1 MRKRLLSILLL
12 CCMVLTLLPTAALA
26 AGDVA
31 IDETNFPDEKFR
43 EYVKTEFDEDN
54 NNSLSADEIAK
65 AKDIHLAGRG
75 ISSLAGVEHFT
86 NLEELD
92 VQHNEELT
100 TLNLSKNTELKTLK
114 CSNTKLTSLDTSH
127 NKKLVYLQCD
137 YIPTLTTLN
146 VSENKD
152 LKTLHCKHN
161 ALTALDLTN
170 NSALEKL
177 ECGDNELTTLDLS
190 KNTELKYFGCFNS
203 KLSSLDLT
211 NNTNLEELY
220 FCGNNVSNIDVSENT
235 KLKFL
240 HLFSNQLIT
249 LDTSKNSNLQR
260 LWVYT
265 NPLTSMYLGDDS
277 GSTMEVKFDN
287 LPYPITVSTA
297 TKTFDLFQLTG
308 FKVDKASD
316 WTNGRVDGNILTVA
330 ENASTVTY
338 IYDCGERQATY
349 GNPETTGK
357 LMMTCT
363 LQINWEDAPDAL
375 TGTVNINGAPKF
387 DETLTANVTD
397 TNNTGTLTY
406 QWYRAGKTDPI
417 GTGETYTLVQEDI
430 GKEITCRVSSSTE
443 TGTIQAT
450 VGPVQKADGPAA
462 PVLELDFRSINIIK
476 VKPLG
481 NAYEYRIDNG
491 EWQDLHYFENLQP
504 GREYTITAR
513 AKETATHK
521 PGAVSEPLTV
531 ATLFDMIPDD
541 LKAKL
546 TAVVSAYKAEYDGNE
561 HEAVIVDTTKLPTGW
576 TIAGHT
582 AGTGDD
588 FVSQIPKIRNVS
600 GSNLTVKTKFTHPD
614 YGQSLI
620 VYSYPEVTPK
630 PLTAGMI
637 ADIPPQL
644 YTGKSIHP
652 TPEIKHGDMVLM
664 EGTDFTY
671 SYETNTSPEQGGKV
685 TINGKGNYKDTAFKT
700 FTIVNEITEITEDDL
715 KDLKI
720 PTLVTVKCTTTN
732 SSKEYGRIPGGFDL
746 SKKPYM
752 ENGVWKA
759 IVQLNLPA
767 YKAKYDADTKKTH
780 EIADLGGNLVT
791 TFTLKYVNDKWE
803 LDGTFPNV
811 IILVKCD
818 GQHPQTPPYPTEEN
832 VSGLGDQIV
841 AVLCNNVPTGQQSGK
856 YYGLIG
862 GGFTST
868 APTLN
873 ADKVY
878 ESTITLIPS
887 VYCNQFSGDT
897 GIMHKVLSAQTTD
910 GLKFVVKYDS
920 STKMWKPAE
929 EVKQMAIWVTCDK
942 HETPTPEMPM
952 YPMADNISGLGDQI
966 VAVLCN
972 NVPTGQQ
979 SGKYYGLIGGGFTST
994 APTLNADKVYEST
1007 ITLIPSVYCN
1017 QFSGDTGI
1025 MHKVLSA
1032 QTTDGLKFVVKY
1044 DSSTKMWK
1052 PAEEVKQMAIWVT
1065 CDKHETPTPEMPM
1078 YPMAD
1083 NISGLGDQIVA
1094 VLCNNVPTG
1103 QQSGKYYGL
1112 IGGGFTSTAPTLNAD
1127 KVYESTITL
1136 IPSVYCNQFSG
1147 DTGIMH
1153 KVLSAQTTDGLKFV
1167 VKYDSSTKMWKPA
1180 EEVKQMAIWVTCD
1193 KHETDT
1199 PVPTEF
1205 TITFNGN
1212 GGTPSVGSMRTTNQ
1226 KLTSLPTATRSGR
1239 YSFDGWYTAASGG
1252 TKITTATVFYEN
1264 TAVYAH
1270 WTYIG
1275 GGGSSGGGGGYT
1287 YHTIRAIFGLNGSIS
1302 PSGWTSVRHGWD
1314 QTFTITPDKGYAVA
1328 KVLVDGKSVGSVKS
1342 YTFKNVTKDHTIEVV
1357 FMKANGN
1364 PQTGVFVDVAEGSY
1378 YEEAV
1383 DWAVKNGI
1391 TTGTGNNYFTP
1402 DGICTRAQAVTFLW
1416 RVAGS
1421 PTPKTEA
1428 MPFEDVLDGSYY
1440 YEAVLWA
1447 VENGITVGTSATTFS
1462 PELTCSRAHIVT
1474 FLWRAANSPSVK
1486 TDNPFTDVAA
1496 DAYYID
1502 AVLWAVKHKITVGT
1516 TLSTFSPDEGCT
1528 RAQIV
1533 TFLYRAHSK

>member
-12 CCMVLTLLPTAALA
+12 CCMVLTLLPTTALA
-26 AGDVA
+26 EEAAPAFDLATDLADIKIPNDLVTCVCTKANETKQYGQLTNGFSATKVAKEGNVWTVLISVKPDVYMAQFNKDTGSTHSPDGDHSN
-31 IDETNFPDEKFR
+31 D
-43 EYVKTEFDEDN
+43 
-54 NNSLSADEIAK
+54 
-65 AKDIHLAGRG
+65 
-75 ISSLAGVEHFT
+75 FT
-86 NLEELD
+86 TPI
-92 VQHNEELT
+92 QF
-100 TLNLSKNTELKTLK
+100 KLK
-114 CSNTKLTSLDTSH
+114 
-127 NKKLVYLQCD
+127 YE
-137 YIPTLTTLN
+137 
-146 VSENKD
+146 ENKWV
-152 LKTLHCKHN
+152 LEGEMPQNKTLHFTCSGGHVYQGDIPVIS
-161 ALTALDLTN
+161 LRTRTATEILVTE
-170 NSALEKL
+170 NSA
-177 ECGDNELTTLDLS
+177 
-190 KNTELKYFGCFNS
+190 
-203 KLSSLDLT
+203 
-211 NNTNLEELY
+211 
-220 FCGNNVSNIDVSENT
+220 
-235 KLKFL
+235 
-240 HLFSNQLIT
+240 
-249 LDTSKNSNLQR
+249 
-260 LWVYT
+260 
-265 NPLTSMYLGDDS
+265 
-277 GSTMEVKFDN
+277 
-287 LPYPITVSTA
+287 
-297 TKTFDLFQLTG
+297 
-308 FKVDKASD
+308 
-316 WTNGRVDGNILTVA
+316 
-330 ENASTVTY
+330 
-338 IYDCGERQATY
+338 
-349 GNPETTGK
+349 
-357 LMMTCT
+357 
-363 LQINWEDAPDAL
+363 WE
-375 TGTVNINGAPKF
+375 
-387 DETLTANVTD
+387 
-397 TNNTGTLTY
+397 Y
-406 QWYRAGKTDPI
+406 
-417 GTGETYTLVQEDI
+417 
-430 GKEITCRVSSSTE
+430 S
-443 TGTIQAT
+443 
-450 VGPVQKADGPAA
+450 
-462 PVLELDFRSINIIK
+462 
-476 VKPLG
+476 
-481 NAYEYRIDNG
+481 IDNG
-491 EWQDLHYFENLQP
+491 ATWQRSCLFKDLIP
-504 GREYTITAR
+504 GTEYTIIAR
-513 AKETATHK
+513 VRETATHK
-521 PGAVSEPLTV
+521 PSANSAPLNVTTMHIEISDELKKQLRAVASGYEG
-531 ATLFDMIPDD
+531 
-541 LKAKL
+541 
-546 TAVVSAYKAEYDGNE
+546 EYDGME
-561 HEAVIVDTTKLPTGW
+561 HGAVIVDDTKLPPGW
-576 TIAGHT
+576 TIAGYT
-582 AGTGDD
+582 TDEGSSFGN
-588 FVSQIPKIRNVS
+588 SIPKIKDAGTLRV
-600 GSNLTVKTKFTHPD
+600 GVKFVHPD
-614 YGQSLI
+614 YFMNI
-620 VYSYPEVTPK
+620 TSYYTAEVTPK
-630 PLTAGMI
+630 PLTNDMI
-637 ADIPPQL
+637 ANIPNQL
-644 YTGKSIHP
+644 YTGQPIHP
-652 TPEIKHGDMVLM
+652 KPEIKHGDMVLV

-671 SYETNTSPEQGGKV
+671 SYDTNTSTEQGGKV
-685 TINGKGNYKDTAFKT
+685 TITGKGNYKGMASKSFN
-700 FTIVNEITEITEDDL
+700 IVNEITEITEDDL
-715 KDLKI
+715 KDLEI

-780 EIADLGGNLVT
+780 EIADFGGNLVT

-887 VYCNQFSGDT
+887 VYCNQFS
-897 GIMHKVLSAQTTD
+897 V
-910 GLKFVVKYDS
+910 
-920 STKMWKPAE
+920 
-929 EVKQMAIWVTCDK
+929 
-942 HETPTPEMPM
+942 
-952 YPMADNISGLGDQI
+952 
-966 VAVLCN
+966 
-972 NVPTGQQ
+972 
-979 SGKYYGLIGGGFTST
+979 
-994 APTLNADKVYEST
+994 
-1007 ITLIPSVYCN
+1007 
-1017 QFSGDTGI
+1017 
-1025 MHKVLSA
+1025 
-1032 QTTDGLKFVVKY
+1032 
-1044 DSSTKMWK
+1044 
-1052 PAEEVKQMAIWVT
+1052 
-1065 CDKHETPTPEMPM
+1065 
-1078 YPMAD
+1078 
-1083 NISGLGDQIVA
+1083 
-1094 VLCNNVPTG
+1094 
-1103 QQSGKYYGL
+1103 
-1112 IGGGFTSTAPTLNAD
+1112 
-1127 KVYESTITL
+1127 
-1136 IPSVYCNQFSG
+1136 

-1205 TITFNGN
+1205 TITFKGN
-1212 GGTPSVGSMRTTNQ
+1212 GGTPSVTSMTTIDQ
-1226 KLTSLPTATRSGR
+1226 KLPELPTATHSGR
-1239 YSFDGWYTAASGG
+1239 YSFDGWYSAASGG

-1264 TAVYAH
+1264 TTVYAH

-1287 YHTIRAIFGLNGSIS
+1287 YHTIRAISGLNGSIS

-1428 MPFEDVLDGSYY
+1428 MPFEDVLNGSYY

-1474 FLWRAANSPSVK
+1474 FLWRAANSPSAK
-1486 TDNPFTDVAA
+1486 TANPFTDVAA

-1502 AVLWAVKHKITVGT
+1502 AVLWAVKHKITAGT

>member
-12 CCMVLTLLPTAALA
+12 CCMVLTLLPTTALA
-26 AGDVA
+26 EEAAPAFDLATDLADITIPNNLVTCVCTKANETKQYGQLTNGFSATKVAKEGNVWTVLISVKPDVYMAQFNKDTGSTHSPDGDHSNDFTTPIQFKLKYEENKWVLEGEMPQNKTLHFTCSGGHVYQGDIPVIKVVTRTSMDIKVTENNA
-31 IDETNFPDEKFR
+31 WEYSIDNGATWQG
-43 EYVKTEFDEDN
+43 
-54 NNSLSADEIAK
+54 SC
-65 AKDIHLAGRG
+65 
-75 ISSLAGVEHFT
+75 HFT
-86 NLEELD
+86 NL
-92 VQHNEELT
+92 
-100 TLNLSKNTELKTLK
+100 
-114 CSNTKLTSLDTSH
+114 
-127 NKKLVYLQCD
+127 
-137 YIPTLTTLN
+137 
-146 VSENKD
+146 
-152 LKTLHCKHN
+152 
-161 ALTALDLTN
+161 
-170 NSALEKL
+170 
-177 ECGDNELTTLDLS
+177 
-190 KNTELKYFGCFNS
+190 
-203 KLSSLDLT
+203 
-211 NNTNLEELY
+211 
-220 FCGNNVSNIDVSENT
+220 
-235 KLKFL
+235 
-240 HLFSNQLIT
+240 
-249 LDTSKNSNLQR
+249 
-260 LWVYT
+260 
-265 NPLTSMYLGDDS
+265 
-277 GSTMEVKFDN
+277 
-287 LPYPITVSTA
+287 
-297 TKTFDLFQLTG
+297 
-308 FKVDKASD
+308 
-316 WTNGRVDGNILTVA
+316 
-330 ENASTVTY
+330 
-338 IYDCGERQATY
+338 
-349 GNPETTGK
+349 
-357 LMMTCT
+357 
-363 LQINWEDAPDAL
+363 
-375 TGTVNINGAPKF
+375 
-387 DETLTANVTD
+387 
-397 TNNTGTLTY
+397 
-406 QWYRAGKTDPI
+406 
-417 GTGETYTLVQEDI
+417 
-430 GKEITCRVSSSTE
+430 
-443 TGTIQAT
+443 
-450 VGPVQKADGPAA
+450 
-462 PVLELDFRSINIIK
+462 
-476 VKPLG
+476 
-481 NAYEYRIDNG
+481 
-491 EWQDLHYFENLQP
+491 QP
-504 GREYTITAR
+504 GTEYTIIAR
-513 AKETATHK
+513 VRETATHK
-521 PGAVSEPLTV
+521 PSANSAPLTV
-531 ATLFDMIPDD
+531 TTMHLAISDE
-541 LKAKL
+541 LKDKL
-546 TAVVSAYKAEYDGNE
+546 RAVASAYEGEYNGKE
-561 HEAVIVDTTKLPTGW
+561 HEAVIVDDTEMPKGW
-576 TIAGHT
+576 RIAGYT
-582 AGTGDD
+582 TDEGNSFSNNIPEIKDAGTLRVGVK
-588 FVSQIPKIRNVS
+588 FV
-600 GSNLTVKTKFTHPD
+600 HPD
-614 YGQSLI
+614 YLMNI
-620 VYSYPEVTPK
+620 THYYTAEITPK
-630 PLTAGMI
+630 PVTAGMI
-637 ADIPPQL
+637 ADIPSQH
-644 YTGKSIHP
+644 YTGHPIYP
-652 TPEIKHGDMVLM
+652 TPVIKDGNTPLVKDK
-664 EGTDFTY
+664 DFTY
-671 SYETNTSPEQGGKV
+671 SYDTNTSPEQGGKV
-685 TINGKGNYKDTAFKT
+685 TINGKGNYKGMASKSFN
-700 FTIVNEITEITEDDL
+700 IVNEITEITEDDL
-715 KDLKI
+715 KDLEI

-868 APTLN
+868 T
-873 ADKVY
+873 
-878 ESTITLIPS
+878 
-887 VYCNQFSGDT
+887 
-897 GIMHKVLSAQTTD
+897 
-910 GLKFVVKYDS
+910 
-920 STKMWKPAE
+920 
-929 EVKQMAIWVTCDK
+929 
-942 HETPTPEMPM
+942 
-952 YPMADNISGLGDQI
+952 
-966 VAVLCN
+966 
-972 NVPTGQQ
+972 
-979 SGKYYGLIGGGFTST
+979 
-994 APTLNADKVYEST
+994 
-1007 ITLIPSVYCN
+1007 
-1017 QFSGDTGI
+1017 
-1025 MHKVLSA
+1025 
-1032 QTTDGLKFVVKY
+1032 
-1044 DSSTKMWK
+1044 
-1052 PAEEVKQMAIWVT
+1052 
-1065 CDKHETPTPEMPM
+1065 
-1078 YPMAD
+1078 
-1083 NISGLGDQIVA
+1083 
-1094 VLCNNVPTG
+1094 
-1103 QQSGKYYGL
+1103 
-1112 IGGGFTSTAPTLNAD
+1112 PTLNAD

-1212 GGTPSVGSMRTTNQ
+1212 DGTPSVGSMRTTNQ

-1264 TAVYAH
+1264 TTVYAH

-1287 YHTIRAIFGLNGSIS
+1287 YHTIRAISGLNGSIS

-1364 PQTGVFVDVAEGSY
+1364 PQTGVFVDVPEGSY

-1383 DWAVKNGI
+1383 DWAVEKGI

-1428 MPFEDVLDGSYY
+1428 MVFEDVLDGSYY

-1486 TDNPFTDVAA
+1486 TANPFTDVAA

>member
-12 CCMVLTLLPTAALA
+12 CCMVLTLLPTTALA
-26 AGDVA
+26 EEAAPAFDLATDLADITIPNDLVTCVCTKANETKQYGQLTNGFSATKVAKEGNVWTVLISVKPDVYMAQFNKDTGSTHSPDGDHSNDFTTPIQFKLKYEENKWVLEGEMSQNKTLHFTCSGGHVYQGDIPVIKVVTRTSTDIKVTENNA
-31 IDETNFPDEKFR
+31 WEYSIDNGATWQG
-43 EYVKTEFDEDN
+43 
-54 NNSLSADEIAK
+54 SC
-65 AKDIHLAGRG
+65 
-75 ISSLAGVEHFT
+75 HFT
-86 NLEELD
+86 NL
-92 VQHNEELT
+92 
-100 TLNLSKNTELKTLK
+100 
-114 CSNTKLTSLDTSH
+114 
-127 NKKLVYLQCD
+127 
-137 YIPTLTTLN
+137 
-146 VSENKD
+146 
-152 LKTLHCKHN
+152 
-161 ALTALDLTN
+161 
-170 NSALEKL
+170 
-177 ECGDNELTTLDLS
+177 
-190 KNTELKYFGCFNS
+190 
-203 KLSSLDLT
+203 
-211 NNTNLEELY
+211 
-220 FCGNNVSNIDVSENT
+220 
-235 KLKFL
+235 
-240 HLFSNQLIT
+240 
-249 LDTSKNSNLQR
+249 
-260 LWVYT
+260 
-265 NPLTSMYLGDDS
+265 
-277 GSTMEVKFDN
+277 
-287 LPYPITVSTA
+287 
-297 TKTFDLFQLTG
+297 
-308 FKVDKASD
+308 
-316 WTNGRVDGNILTVA
+316 
-330 ENASTVTY
+330 
-338 IYDCGERQATY
+338 
-349 GNPETTGK
+349 
-357 LMMTCT
+357 
-363 LQINWEDAPDAL
+363 
-375 TGTVNINGAPKF
+375 
-387 DETLTANVTD
+387 
-397 TNNTGTLTY
+397 
-406 QWYRAGKTDPI
+406 
-417 GTGETYTLVQEDI
+417 
-430 GKEITCRVSSSTE
+430 
-443 TGTIQAT
+443 
-450 VGPVQKADGPAA
+450 
-462 PVLELDFRSINIIK
+462 
-476 VKPLG
+476 
-481 NAYEYRIDNG
+481 
-491 EWQDLHYFENLQP
+491 QP
-504 GREYTITAR
+504 GTEYTIIAR
-513 AKETATHK
+513 VRETATHK
-521 PGAVSEPLTV
+521 PSGNSAPLNVTTMHLAISNELRDKLRAV
-531 ATLFDMIPDD
+531 A
-541 LKAKL
+541 
-546 TAVVSAYKAEYDGNE
+546 SAYKGEYNGKE
-561 HEAVIVDTTKLPTGW
+561 HEAVIVDDNKMPEDW
-576 TIAGHT
+576 SIAGYT
-582 AGTGDD
+582 TDGGN
-588 FVSQIPKIRNVS
+588 SYGNSIPKIKDAGTLRV
-600 GSNLTVKTKFTHPD
+600 GVKFIHPD
-614 YGQSLI
+614 YIQNI
-620 VYSYPEVTPK
+620 THYYTAEVTRK
-630 PLTAGMI
+630 PLAAGMI

-644 YTGKSIHP
+644 YTGQPIHP
-652 TPEIKHGDMVLM
+652 APEIKDGDMVLVK
-664 EGTDFTY
+664 GRDFTY
-671 SYETNTSPEQGGKV
+671 SYGTNTSPGQGGKV
-685 TINGKGNYKDTAFKT
+685 TITGKGNYKGMASKSFN
-700 FTIVNEITEITEDDL
+700 IVNEITEITEDDL
-715 KDLKI
+715 KDLEI

-1065 CDKHETPTPEMPM
+1065 CDKHET
-1078 YPMAD
+1078 
-1083 NISGLGDQIVA
+1083 
-1094 VLCNNVPTG
+1094 
-1103 QQSGKYYGL
+1103 
-1112 IGGGFTSTAPTLNAD
+1112 
-1127 KVYESTITL
+1127 
-1136 IPSVYCNQFSG
+1136 
-1147 DTGIMH
+1147 
-1153 KVLSAQTTDGLKFV
+1153 
-1167 VKYDSSTKMWKPA
+1167 
-1180 EEVKQMAIWVTCD
+1180 
-1193 KHETDT
+1193 DT

-1205 TITFNGN
+1205 PITFNGN

-1264 TAVYAH
+1264 TTVYAH

-1287 YHTIRAIFGLNGSIS
+1287 YHTIRAISGLNGSIS

-1428 MPFEDVLDGSYY
+1428 MPFEDVLNGSYY

-1474 FLWRAANSPSVK
+1474 FLWRAANSPSAK
-1486 TDNPFTDVAA
+1486 TANPFTDVAA

>member
-12 CCMVLTLLPTAALA
+12 CCMVLTLLPTTALA
-26 AGDVA
+26 EEAAPAFDLATDLADITIPNNLVTCVCTKANETKQYGQLTNGFSATKVAKEGNVWTVLISVKPDVYMAQFNKDTGSTHSPDGDHSNDFTTPIQFKLKYEENKWVLEGEMPQNKTLHFTCSGGHVYQGDIPVIKVVTRTSTDIKVTENNA
-31 IDETNFPDEKFR
+31 WEYSIDNGATWQG
-43 EYVKTEFDEDN
+43 
-54 NNSLSADEIAK
+54 SC
-65 AKDIHLAGRG
+65 
-75 ISSLAGVEHFT
+75 HFT
-86 NLEELD
+86 NL
-92 VQHNEELT
+92 
-100 TLNLSKNTELKTLK
+100 
-114 CSNTKLTSLDTSH
+114 
-127 NKKLVYLQCD
+127 
-137 YIPTLTTLN
+137 
-146 VSENKD
+146 
-152 LKTLHCKHN
+152 
-161 ALTALDLTN
+161 
-170 NSALEKL
+170 
-177 ECGDNELTTLDLS
+177 
-190 KNTELKYFGCFNS
+190 
-203 KLSSLDLT
+203 
-211 NNTNLEELY
+211 
-220 FCGNNVSNIDVSENT
+220 
-235 KLKFL
+235 
-240 HLFSNQLIT
+240 
-249 LDTSKNSNLQR
+249 
-260 LWVYT
+260 
-265 NPLTSMYLGDDS
+265 
-277 GSTMEVKFDN
+277 
-287 LPYPITVSTA
+287 
-297 TKTFDLFQLTG
+297 
-308 FKVDKASD
+308 
-316 WTNGRVDGNILTVA
+316 
-330 ENASTVTY
+330 
-338 IYDCGERQATY
+338 
-349 GNPETTGK
+349 
-357 LMMTCT
+357 
-363 LQINWEDAPDAL
+363 
-375 TGTVNINGAPKF
+375 
-387 DETLTANVTD
+387 
-397 TNNTGTLTY
+397 
-406 QWYRAGKTDPI
+406 
-417 GTGETYTLVQEDI
+417 
-430 GKEITCRVSSSTE
+430 
-443 TGTIQAT
+443 
-450 VGPVQKADGPAA
+450 
-462 PVLELDFRSINIIK
+462 
-476 VKPLG
+476 
-481 NAYEYRIDNG
+481 
-491 EWQDLHYFENLQP
+491 QP
-504 GREYTITAR
+504 GTEYTIIAR
-513 AKETATHK
+513 VRETATHK
-521 PGAVSEPLTV
+521 PSANSAPLTV
-531 ATLFDMIPDD
+531 TTMHLAISDE
-541 LKAKL
+541 LKDKL
-546 TAVVSAYKAEYDGNE
+546 RAVASAYEGEYNGKE
-561 HEAVIVDTTKLPTGW
+561 HEAVIVDDTEMPKGW
-576 TIAGHT
+576 RIAGYT
-582 AGTGDD
+582 TDEGNSFSNNIPEIKDAGTLRVGVK
-588 FVSQIPKIRNVS
+588 FV
-600 GSNLTVKTKFTHPD
+600 HPD
-614 YGQSLI
+614 YLMNI
-620 VYSYPEVTPK
+620 THYYTAEITPK
-630 PLTAGMI
+630 PVTAGMI
-637 ADIPPQL
+637 ADIPSQH
-644 YTGKSIHP
+644 YTGHPIYP
-652 TPEIKHGDMVLM
+652 TPVIKDGNTPLVKDK
-664 EGTDFTY
+664 DFTY
-671 SYETNTSPEQGGKV
+671 SYDTNTSPEQGGKV
-685 TINGKGNYKDTAFKT
+685 TINGKGNYKGMASKSFN
-700 FTIVNEITEITEDDL
+700 IVNEITEITEDDL
-715 KDLKI
+715 KDLEI

-942 HETPTPEMPM
+942 HET
-952 YPMADNISGLGDQI
+952 
-966 VAVLCN
+966 
-972 NVPTGQQ
+972 
-979 SGKYYGLIGGGFTST
+979 
-994 APTLNADKVYEST
+994 
-1007 ITLIPSVYCN
+1007 
-1017 QFSGDTGI
+1017 
-1025 MHKVLSA
+1025 
-1032 QTTDGLKFVVKY
+1032 
-1044 DSSTKMWK
+1044 
-1052 PAEEVKQMAIWVT
+1052 
-1065 CDKHETPTPEMPM
+1065 
-1078 YPMAD
+1078 
-1083 NISGLGDQIVA
+1083 
-1094 VLCNNVPTG
+1094 
-1103 QQSGKYYGL
+1103 
-1112 IGGGFTSTAPTLNAD
+1112 
-1127 KVYESTITL
+1127 
-1136 IPSVYCNQFSG
+1136 
-1147 DTGIMH
+1147 
-1153 KVLSAQTTDGLKFV
+1153 
-1167 VKYDSSTKMWKPA
+1167 
-1180 EEVKQMAIWVTCD
+1180 
-1193 KHETDT
+1193 DT

-1212 GGTPSVGSMRTTNQ
+1212 GGTPYVGSMRTTNQ

-1328 KVLVDGKSVGSVKS
+1328 KVLVDGKSVGAVKS

>member
-43 EYVKTEFDEDN
+43 EYVKTKFDKDN
-54 NNSLSADEIAK
+54 DDILSADEIAE
-65 AKDIHLAGRG
+65 AKEISVEGNPITSFKG
-75 ISSLAGVEHFT
+75 IEYFTALTSLE
-86 NLEELD
+86 
-92 VQHNEELT
+92 
-100 TLNLSKNTELKTLK
+100 
-114 CSNTKLTSLDTSH
+114 CSRTKLTSLDTSH
-127 NKKLVYLQCD
+127 NKKLGYLRCN
-137 YIPTLTTLN
+137 YIPDLTTLN
-146 VSENKD
+146 VSQNTE
-152 LKTLHCKHN
+152 LKVLYCNDN
-161 ALTALDLTN
+161 ALADLNLTN
-170 NSALEKL
+170 NSALETL

-211 NNTNLEELY
+211 NNTNLEELH
-220 FCGNNVSNIDVSENT
+220 FAGNNVSTLDVSKNT
-235 KLKFL
+235 NLKQL
-240 HLFSNQLIT
+240 RVFSNKLIS
-249 LDTSKNSNLQR
+249 LDTSKNNTLQV
-260 LWVYT
+260 LEVKD
-265 NPLTSMYLGDDS
+265 NPLTSMYLGDS
-277 GSTMEVKFDN
+277 GPAIPEVTFSN
-287 LPYPITVSTA
+287 RPYPIEVSTA
-297 TKTFDLFQLTG
+297 TKTFDLSQLPG
-308 FKVDKASD
+308 FVVSKASD
-316 WTNGRVDGNILTVA
+316 WTNGRVDDNILTVG
-330 ENASTVTY
+330 ENAATVTY
-338 IYDCGERQATY
+338 TYDCGERQATY
-349 GNPETTGK
+349 GTSAEARK
-357 LMMTCT
+357 LVMPCT
-363 LQINWEDAPDAL
+363 LKINWKNAPDAL

-417 GTGETYTLVQEDI
+417 GTGETYTPVLADI
-430 GKEITCRVSSSTE
+430 DKKITCRVSSSTE
-443 TGTIQAT
+443 TGTIETT
-450 VGPVQKADGPAA
+450 VGPVEKADGPAA
-462 PVLELDFRSINIIK
+462 PVISLRTRTDTRILVTENS
-476 VKPLG
+476 
-481 NAYEYRIDNG
+481 AWEYSIDNG
-491 EWQDLHYFENLQP
+491 ATWQRSCLFTDLQP
-504 GREYTITAR
+504 GTVYTIIAR
-513 AKETATHK
+513 VRETATHK
-521 PGAVSEPLTV
+521 PSANSAPLTV
-531 ATLFDMIPDD
+531 TTMHLAISDE
-541 LKAKL
+541 LKDKL
-546 TAVVSAYKAEYDGNE
+546 RAVASAYEGEYNGKE
-561 HEAVIVDTTKLPTGW
+561 HEAVIVDDTEMPKGWRIVGYTTDE
-576 TIAGHT
+576 
-582 AGTGDD
+582 GTSYGN
-588 FVSQIPKIRNVS
+588 SIPKIKDAGHLRV
-600 GSNLTVKTKFTHPD
+600 GVKFVHADYMMNITH
-614 YGQSLI
+614 Y
-620 VYSYPEVTPK
+620 YTAEVTPK
-630 PLTAGMI
+630 PLTADMI
-637 ADIPPQL
+637 ADIPNQL
-644 YTGKSIHP
+644 YTGRPIHP
-652 TPEIKHGDMVLM
+652 TPVIKDGNTDLVKDK
-664 EGTDFTY
+664 DFTY
-671 SYETNTSPEQGGKV
+671 SYDTNTSPELGGKV

-715 KDLKI
+715 KDLEI
-720 PTLVTVKCTTTN
+720 PTLVTVKCKTTGD
-732 SSKEYGRIPGGFDL
+732 SKAYGKIPGGFDL
-746 SKKPYM
+746 SNATPYM
-752 ENGVWKA
+752 ENGVLKA

-868 APTLN
+868 T
-873 ADKVY
+873 
-878 ESTITLIPS
+878 
-887 VYCNQFSGDT
+887 
-897 GIMHKVLSAQTTD
+897 
-910 GLKFVVKYDS
+910 
-920 STKMWKPAE
+920 
-929 EVKQMAIWVTCDK
+929 
-942 HETPTPEMPM
+942 
-952 YPMADNISGLGDQI
+952 
-966 VAVLCN
+966 
-972 NVPTGQQ
+972 
-979 SGKYYGLIGGGFTST
+979 
-994 APTLNADKVYEST
+994 
-1007 ITLIPSVYCN
+1007 
-1017 QFSGDTGI
+1017 
-1025 MHKVLSA
+1025 
-1032 QTTDGLKFVVKY
+1032 
-1044 DSSTKMWK
+1044 
-1052 PAEEVKQMAIWVT
+1052 
-1065 CDKHETPTPEMPM
+1065 
-1078 YPMAD
+1078 
-1083 NISGLGDQIVA
+1083 
-1094 VLCNNVPTG
+1094 
-1103 QQSGKYYGL
+1103 
-1112 IGGGFTSTAPTLNAD
+1112 PTLNAD

-1212 GGTPSVGSMRTTNQ
+1212 DGTPSVGSMRTTNQ

-1264 TAVYAH
+1264 TTVYAH

-1287 YHTIRAIFGLNGSIS
+1287 YHTIRAISGLNGSIS

-1364 PQTGVFVDVAEGSY
+1364 PQTGVFVDVPEGSY

-1474 FLWRAANSPSVK
+1474 FLWRAANSPSAK
-1486 TDNPFTDVAA
+1486 AANPFTDVAA

>member
-1 MRKRLLSILLL
+1 MGKRLLSILLL
-12 CCMVLTLLPTAALA
+12 CCMVLTLLPTAAFA
-26 AGDVA
+26 AGGVE

-43 EYVKTEFDEDN
+43 EYVKTKFDKDN
-54 NNSLSADEIAK
+54 DDILSADEIAK
-65 AKDIHLAGRG
+65 AKEISVEGNPITSFKG
-75 ISSLAGVEHFT
+75 IEYFTALTSLE
-86 NLEELD
+86 
-92 VQHNEELT
+92 
-100 TLNLSKNTELKTLK
+100 
-114 CSNTKLTSLDTSH
+114 CSRTKLTSLDTSH
-127 NKKLVYLQCD
+127 NKKLGYLRCN
-137 YIPTLTTLN
+137 YIPDLTTLN
-146 VSENKD
+146 VSQNTE
-152 LKTLHCKHN
+152 LKVLYCNDN
-161 ALTALDLTN
+161 ALADLNLTN
-170 NSALEKL
+170 NSALETL

-211 NNTNLEELY
+211 NNTNLEELH
-220 FCGNNVSNIDVSENT
+220 FAGNNVSTLDVSKNT
-235 KLKFL
+235 NLKKLRV
-240 HLFSNQLIT
+240 FSNKLIS
-249 LDTSKNSNLQR
+249 LDTSKNNTLQV
-260 LWVYT
+260 LEVQD
-265 NPLTSMYLGDDS
+265 NPLTSMYLGDS
-277 GSTMEVKFDN
+277 GSIMEVTFSN
-287 LPYPITVSTA
+287 RPYPIEVSTA
-297 TKTFDLFQLTG
+297 TKTFDLSQLPG
-308 FKVDKASD
+308 FVVSKASD
-316 WTNGRVDGNILTVA
+316 WTNGRVDDNILTVG
-330 ENASTVTY
+330 ENAATVTY
-338 IYDCGERQATY
+338 TYDCGERQATY
-349 GNPETTGK
+349 GTSAEARK
-357 LMMTCT
+357 LVMPCT
-363 LQINWEDAPDAL
+363 LKINWKNAPDAL
-375 TGTVNINGAPKF
+375 TGTVKINDAPKF
-387 DETLTANVTD
+387 GETLTANVTD
-397 TNNTGTLTY
+397 SNNTGTLTY
-406 QWYRAGKTDPI
+406 QWYREGKTDPI
-417 GTGETYTLVQEDI
+417 GTGETYTLVQADI
-430 GKEITCRVSSSTE
+430 DKEITCRVSSSTE

-450 VGPVQKADGPAA
+450 VGPVEKADGPAA
-462 PVLELDFRSINIIK
+462 PVLELDFRSINMIK

-541 LKAKL
+541 LKDKL
-546 TAVVSAYKAEYDGNE
+546 TAVVSAYKAEYDGME
-561 HEAVIVDTTKLPTGW
+561 HEAVIVDMSKMPEGW
-576 TIAGHT
+576 SIAGHT
-582 AGTGDD
+582 AGTGND
-588 FVSQIPKIRNVS
+588 FVPQIPKIRNVS

-620 VYSYPEVTPK
+620 VYSYPEITPK

-644 YTGKSIHP
+644 YTGKPIHP
-652 TPEIKHGDMVLM
+652 TPEIKDGNTPLVKDK
-664 EGTDFTY
+664 DFTY
-671 SYETNTSPEQGGKV
+671 SYDTNTSPEQGGKV
-685 TINGKGNYKDTAFKT
+685 TINGKDNYKSTAFKT

-715 KDLKI
+715 KDLEI

-759 IVQLNLPA
+759 IVKLNLPA
-767 YKAKYDADTKKTH
+767 YKDKYDADTKKTH
-780 EIADLGGNLVT
+780 EKAGLEGNT
-791 TFTLKYVNDKWE
+791 HAAFTLKYVNDKWE

-811 IILVKCD
+811 VILVKCD

-832 VSGLGDQIV
+832 VSGLEQVQVRVQCRTDTAQFKDYGILSGGVSIMPD
-841 AVLCNNVPTGQQSGK
+841 ANNPSQ
-856 YYGLIG
+856 
-862 GGFTST
+862 
-868 APTLN
+868 ATL
-873 ADKVY
+873 
-878 ESTITLIPS
+878 TLIPS
-887 VYCNQFSGDT
+887 VYSTQYSTDT
-897 GIMHKVLSAQTTD
+897 GITHIVDLSQTTD
-910 GLKFVVKYDS
+910 NLKIQMRYDPAVGKWMPAGVLTPLVIYVKCNSHDPQTPPYPTEENVGGLEQVQVRVQC
-920 STKMWKPAE
+920 STDRTQFKNYG
-929 EVKQMAIWVTCDK
+929 IL
-942 HETPTPEMPM
+942 
-952 YPMADNISGLGDQI
+952 SGGVSI
-966 VAVLCN
+966 VPDAN
-972 NVPTGQQ
+972 NPSQ
-979 SGKYYGLIGGGFTST
+979 
-994 APTLNADKVYEST
+994 ATL
-1007 ITLIPSVYCN
+1007 TLIPSVYSK
-1017 QFSGDTGI
+1017 QYTIDTGI
-1025 MHKVLSA
+1025 THSVAPNQNTDNLKIQMRYNSAVGKWMPAGELTPLEVLV
-1032 QTTDGLKFVVKY
+1032 Q
-1044 DSSTKMWK
+1044 
-1052 PAEEVKQMAIWVT
+1052 
-1065 CDKHETPTPEMPM
+1065 
-1078 YPMAD
+1078 
-1083 NISGLGDQIVA
+1083 
-1094 VLCNNVPTG
+1094 CNNHQG
-1103 QQSGKYYGL
+1103 QRY
-1112 IGGGFTSTAPTLNAD
+1112 
-1127 KVYESTITL
+1127 
-1136 IPSVYCNQFSG
+1136 
-1147 DTGIMH
+1147 
-1153 KVLSAQTTDGLKFV
+1153 
-1167 VKYDSSTKMWKPA
+1167 
-1180 EEVKQMAIWVTCD
+1180 
-1193 KHETDT
+1193 
-1199 PVPTEF
+1199 

-1212 GGTPSVGSMRTTNQ
+1212 GGTLSVTSMTTIDQ
-1226 KLTSLPTATRSGR
+1226 KLPELPTATHSGR

-1264 TAVYAH
+1264 TTVYAH

-1287 YHTIRAIFGLNGSIS
+1287 YHTIRAISGLNGSIS

-1428 MPFEDVLDGSYY
+1428 MPFEDVLNGSYY

-1474 FLWRAANSPSVK
+1474 FLWRAANSPSAK
-1486 TDNPFTDVAA
+1486 TANPFTDVAA

>member
-12 CCMVLTLLPTAALA
+12 CCMVLTLLPTAAFA
-26 AGDVA
+26 AGGVE

-43 EYVKTEFDEDN
+43 EYVKTKFDKDN
-54 NNSLSADEIAK
+54 DDILSADEIAE
-65 AKDIHLAGRG
+65 AKEISVEGNPITSFKG
-75 ISSLAGVEHFT
+75 IEYFTALTSLE
-86 NLEELD
+86 
-92 VQHNEELT
+92 
-100 TLNLSKNTELKTLK
+100 
-114 CSNTKLTSLDTSH
+114 CSRTKLTSLDTSH
-127 NKKLVYLQCD
+127 NKKLGYLRCN
-137 YIPTLTTLN
+137 YIPDLTTLN
-146 VSENKD
+146 VSQNTE
-152 LKTLHCKHN
+152 LKVLYCNDN
-161 ALTALDLTN
+161 ALADLNLTN
-170 NSALEKL
+170 NSALETL

-363 LQINWEDAPDAL
+363 LQINWEDAPNAL

-450 VGPVQKADGPAA
+450 VGPVEKADGPAA
-462 PVLELDFRSINIIK
+462 PVISLRTRTATEILVTENS
-476 VKPLG
+476 
-481 NAYEYRIDNG
+481 AWEYSIDNG
-491 EWQDLHYFENLQP
+491 ANWQGSCHFKNLIP
-504 GREYTITAR
+504 GTEYTIIAR
-513 AKETATHK
+513 VRETATHK
-521 PGAVSEPLTV
+521 PSGNSAPLKIST
-531 ATLFDMIPDD
+531 IG
-541 LKAKL
+541 
-546 TAVVSAYKAEYDGNE
+546 SA
-561 HEAVIVDTTKLPTGW
+561 
-576 TIAGHT
+576 
-582 AGTGDD
+582 
-588 FVSQIPKIRNVS
+588 
-600 GSNLTVKTKFTHPD
+600 
-614 YGQSLI
+614 
-620 VYSYPEVTPK
+620 
-630 PLTAGMI
+630 
-637 ADIPPQL
+637 
-644 YTGKSIHP
+644 
-652 TPEIKHGDMVLM
+652 
-664 EGTDFTY
+664 
-671 SYETNTSPEQGGKV
+671 
-685 TINGKGNYKDTAFKT
+685 
-700 FTIVNEITEITEDDL
+700 ITEDDL
-715 KDLKI
+715 AGLNI
-720 PTLVTVKCTTTN
+720 PANLVTVKCQTTGD
-732 SSKEYGRIPGGFDL
+732 SKAYGRIPGGFDL
-746 SKKPYM
+746 GNATPYM
-752 ENGVWKA
+752 DNGVLKA
-759 IVQLNLPA
+759 IVKINLSA
-767 YKAKYDADTKKTH
+767 YKDKYDADTKKMHEKAGLEGNTH
-780 EIADLGGNLVT
+780 AA
-791 TFTLKYVNDKWE
+791 FTLKYVNDKWE

-832 VSGLGDQIV
+832 VGGLEQVQVRVQCSTDRTQFKNYGILSGGVSIV
-841 AVLCNNVPTGQQSGK
+841 PDANNPSQ
-856 YYGLIG
+856 
-862 GGFTST
+862 
-868 APTLN
+868 ATL
-873 ADKVY
+873 
-878 ESTITLIPS
+878 TLIPS
-887 VYCNQFSGDT
+887 VYSKQYTIDT
-897 GIMHKVLSAQTTD
+897 GITHSVAPNQNTDNLKIQMRYNSAVGKWMPAGELTPLEVLVQ
-910 GLKFVVKYDS
+910 
-920 STKMWKPAE
+920 
-929 EVKQMAIWVTCDK
+929 
-942 HETPTPEMPM
+942 
-952 YPMADNISGLGDQI
+952 
-966 VAVLCN
+966 CN
-972 NVPTGQQ
+972 NHQGQR
-979 SGKYYGLIGGGFTST
+979 Y
-994 APTLNADKVYEST
+994 
-1007 ITLIPSVYCN
+1007 
-1017 QFSGDTGI
+1017 
-1025 MHKVLSA
+1025 
-1032 QTTDGLKFVVKY
+1032 
-1044 DSSTKMWK
+1044 
-1052 PAEEVKQMAIWVT
+1052 
-1065 CDKHETPTPEMPM
+1065 
-1078 YPMAD
+1078 
-1083 NISGLGDQIVA
+1083 
-1094 VLCNNVPTG
+1094 
-1103 QQSGKYYGL
+1103 
-1112 IGGGFTSTAPTLNAD
+1112 
-1127 KVYESTITL
+1127 
-1136 IPSVYCNQFSG
+1136 
-1147 DTGIMH
+1147 
-1153 KVLSAQTTDGLKFV
+1153 
-1167 VKYDSSTKMWKPA
+1167 
-1180 EEVKQMAIWVTCD
+1180 
-1193 KHETDT
+1193 
-1199 PVPTEF
+1199 

-1212 GGTPSVGSMRTTNQ
+1212 GGTPSVTSITTIDQ
-1226 KLTSLPTATRSGR
+1226 KLPELPTATHSGS

-1264 TAVYAH
+1264 TTVYAH

-1287 YHTIRAIFGLNGSIS
+1287 YHTIRAISGLNGSIS

-1342 YTFKNVTKDHTIEVV
+1342 YTFKNVTTDHTIEVV

-1364 PQTGVFVDVAEGSY
+1364 PQTGVFVDVADGSY

-1383 DWAVKNGI
+1383 DWAVENGI

-1428 MPFEDVLDGSYY
+1428 MPFEDVLNGSYY

-1474 FLWRAANSPSVK
+1474 FLWRAANSPSAK
-1486 TDNPFTDVAA
+1486 TANPFTDVAA

-1502 AVLWAVKHKITVGT
+1502 AVLWAVKLKITVGT

>member
-12 CCMVLTLLPTAALA
+12 CCMVLTLLPTAAFA
-26 AGDVA
+26 AGGVE

-43 EYVKTEFDEDN
+43 EYVKTKFDKDN
-54 NNSLSADEIAK
+54 DDILSADEIAE
-65 AKDIHLAGRG
+65 AKEISVEGNPITSFKG
-75 ISSLAGVEHFT
+75 IEYFTALTSLE
-86 NLEELD
+86 
-92 VQHNEELT
+92 
-100 TLNLSKNTELKTLK
+100 
-114 CSNTKLTSLDTSH
+114 CSRTKLTSLDTSH
-127 NKKLVYLQCD
+127 NKKLGYLRCN
-137 YIPTLTTLN
+137 YIPDLTTLN
-146 VSENKD
+146 VSQNTE
-152 LKTLHCKHN
+152 LKVLYCNDN
-161 ALTALDLTN
+161 ALADLNLTN
-170 NSALEKL
+170 NSALETL

-211 NNTNLEELY
+211 NNTNLEELH
-220 FCGNNVSNIDVSENT
+220 FAGNNVSTLDVSKNT
-235 KLKFL
+235 KLKYL
-240 HLFSNQLIT
+240 HLFGNQLIT

-265 NPLTSMYLGDDS
+265 NPLTSMYLGDS
-277 GSTMEVKFDN
+277 GSTMEVEFNNK
-287 LPYPITVSTA
+287 PYPITVSAA
-297 TKTFDLFQLTG
+297 TGTFDLSRLTG
-308 FKVDKASD
+308 FKVDKASG
-316 WTNGRVDGNILTVA
+316 WTNGTVSGNILTVDA
-330 ENASTVTY
+330 NATTVTY
-338 IYDCGERQATY
+338 TYDCGERQATY
-349 GNPETTGK
+349 GTPAVTEK
-357 LMMTCT
+357 LTMPCT
-363 LQINWEDAPDAL
+363 LQINWENAPDAL
-375 TGTVNINGAPKF
+375 TGTVNIIGAPKF
-387 DETLTANVTD
+387 NETLTANVTD
-397 TNNTGTLTY
+397 SNNTGTLTY
-406 QWYRAGKTDPI
+406 QWYREGKTDPI
-417 GTGETYTLVQEDI
+417 GTGETYTLVQADI

-443 TGTIQAT
+443 TGTIEAT
-450 VGPVQKADGPAA
+450 VGPVEKADGPAA
-462 PVLELDFRSINIIK
+462 PVIELDFRSINIIK

-531 ATLFDMIPDD
+531 ATLFDMIPND
-541 LKAKL
+541 LKDKL

-620 VYSYPEVTPK
+620 VYSRPEVTPK

-637 ADIPPQL
+637 TDIPPQL
-644 YTGKSIHP
+644 YTGQPIHP
-652 TPEIKHGDMVLM
+652 TPEIKDGDMVLVKDR
-664 EGTDFTY
+664 DFTY
-671 SYETNTSPEQGGKV
+671 SYDTNTSPEQGGKV
-685 TINGKGNYKDTAFKT
+685 TINGMGNYKSTAFKT
-700 FTIVNEITEITEDDL
+700 FTIVSTITEDDL
-715 KDLKI
+715 AGLNI
-720 PTLVTVKCTTTN
+720 PANLVTVKCQTT
-732 SSKEYGRIPGGFDL
+732 SDSKAYGRIPGGFDL
-746 SKKPYM
+746 SSSKPYM
-752 ENGVWKA
+752 ENGVLKA
-759 IVQLNLPA
+759 IVKLNLPA
-767 YKAKYDADTKKTH
+767 YKDKYDADTKKTH
-780 EIADLGGNLVT
+780 EKAGLGST
-791 TFTLKYVNDKWE
+791 STPAFTLKYVNDKWE

-1065 CDKHETPTPEMPM
+1065 CDKHETPTH
-1078 YPMAD
+1078 
-1083 NISGLGDQIVA
+1083 
-1094 VLCNNVPTG
+1094 
-1103 QQSGKYYGL
+1103 QSPPSSPSPL
-1112 IGGGFTSTAPTLNAD
+1112 TATTAHP
-1127 KVYESTITL
+1127 
-1136 IPSVYCNQFSG
+1136 
-1147 DTGIMH
+1147 
-1153 KVLSAQTTDGLKFV
+1153 LSAV
-1167 VKYDSSTKMWKPA
+1167 
-1180 EEVKQMAIWVTCD
+1180 
-1193 KHETDT
+1193 
-1199 PVPTEF
+1199 
-1205 TITFNGN
+1205 
-1212 GGTPSVGSMRTTNQ
+1212 
-1226 KLTSLPTATRSGR
+1226 
-1239 YSFDGWYTAASGG
+1239 
-1252 TKITTATVFYEN
+1252 
-1264 TAVYAH
+1264 
-1270 WTYIG
+1270 
-1275 GGGSSGGGGGYT
+1275 
-1287 YHTIRAIFGLNGSIS
+1287 
-1302 PSGWTSVRHGWD
+1302 
-1314 QTFTITPDKGYAVA
+1314 
-1328 KVLVDGKSVGSVKS
+1328 
-1342 YTFKNVTKDHTIEVV
+1342 
-1357 FMKANGN
+1357 
-1364 PQTGVFVDVAEGSY
+1364 
-1378 YEEAV
+1378 
-1383 DWAVKNGI
+1383 
-1391 TTGTGNNYFTP
+1391 
-1402 DGICTRAQAVTFLW
+1402 
-1416 RVAGS
+1416 
-1421 PTPKTEA
+1421 
-1428 MPFEDVLDGSYY
+1428 
-1440 YEAVLWA
+1440 
-1447 VENGITVGTSATTFS
+1447 
-1462 PELTCSRAHIVT
+1462 
-1474 FLWRAANSPSVK
+1474 
-1486 TDNPFTDVAA
+1486 
-1496 DAYYID
+1496 
-1502 AVLWAVKHKITVGT
+1502 
-1516 TLSTFSPDEGCT
+1516 
-1528 RAQIV
+1528 
-1533 TFLYRAHSK
+1533 

>member
-12 CCMVLTLLPTAALA
+12 CCMVLTLLPTAAFA
-26 AGDVA
+26 AGGVD
-31 IDETNFPDEKFR
+31 INETNFPDATFR
-43 EYVKTEFDEDN
+43 QYVKVEFDKD
-54 NNSLSADEIAK
+54 SDDILSAAEIAAADTIFVTGK
-65 AKDIHLAGRG
+65 PITSIEG
-75 ISSLAGVEHFT
+75 IAYFT
-86 NLEELD
+86 A
-92 VQHNEELT
+92 LT
-100 TLNLSKNTELKTLK
+100 DLM
-114 CSNTKLTSLDTSH
+114 CSNTKLTTLDTSH
-127 NKKLVYLQCD
+127 NTKLVSLECND
-137 YIPTLTTLN
+137 TPTLTSLN
-146 VSENKD
+146 VSQNTE
-152 LKTLHCKHN
+152 LKVLRCNDN
-161 ALTALDLTN
+161 ALADLDLTN
-170 NSALEKL
+170 NTALESL
-177 ECGDNELTTLDLS
+177 ECGGNEFTTLDLS
-190 KNTELKYFGCFNS
+190 QNTNLKSFGFFNG

-211 NNTNLEELY
+211 HNTNLEELY
-220 FCGNNVSNIDVSENT
+220 FCGNNFSTIDVSQNT
-235 KLKFL
+235 KLKYL
-240 HLFSNQLIT
+240 HLFGNQLIT

-265 NPLTSMYLGDDS
+265 NPLTSMYLGDS
-277 GSTMEVKFDN
+277 GSIREVKFDN
-287 LPYPITVSTA
+287 LPYPIEVSA
-297 TKTFDLFQLTG
+297 AEKTFDLNTLPG
-308 FKVDKASD
+308 FDVSKASN
-316 WTNGRVDGNILTVA
+316 WTNGRVDDNILTVG
-330 ENASTVTY
+330 ENAATVTY
-338 IYDCGERQATY
+338 TYDCGERQATY
-349 GNPETTGK
+349 GTSAEARK
-357 LMMTCT
+357 LVMPCT
-363 LQINWEDAPDAL
+363 LKINWKNAPDAL
-375 TGTVNINGAPKF
+375 TGTVKINGAPKF

-417 GTGETYTLVQEDI
+417 GTGETYTPVLADI
-430 GKEITCRVSSSTE
+430 DKEITCRVSSSTE
-443 TGTIQAT
+443 TGTIEAT
-450 VGPVQKADGPAA
+450 VGPIEKADGPAA

-504 GREYTITAR
+504 GTKYTITAR

-531 ATLFDMIPDD
+531 ATLFNMIPDD
-541 LKAKL
+541 LKGKL
-546 TAVVSAYKAEYDGNE
+546 RAVVSAYKAEYDGME
-561 HEAVIVDTTKLPTGW
+561 HEAVIVNDTKMPEGW
-576 TIAGHT
+576 SIAGHT

-588 FVSQIPKIRNVS
+588 FVSQIPKIRNVA

-614 YGQSLI
+614 YAQSLI
-620 VYSYPEVTPK
+620 IYSYPEITPK
-630 PLTAGMI
+630 PLTADMI
-637 ADIPPQL
+637 NDISPQL
-644 YTGKSIHP
+644 YTGQPIHP
-652 TPEIKHGDMVLM
+652 TPEIKDGNTDLVKDR
-664 EGTDFTY
+664 DFTY
-671 SYETNTSPEQGGKV
+671 SYDTNTSPEQGGKV
-685 TINGKGNYKDTAFKT
+685 TINGMGNYKSTAFKT
-700 FTIVNEITEITEDDL
+700 FTIVSTITEDDL
-715 KDLKI
+715 AGLNI
-720 PTLVTVKCTTTN
+720 PANLVTVKCQTTGD
-732 SSKEYGRIPGGFDL
+732 SKAYGAIPDGFDL
-746 SKKPYM
+746 SKSKPYM
-752 ENGVWKA
+752 DNGVLKA

-887 VYCNQFSGDT
+887 AYCNQFSGDT

-920 STKMWKPAE
+920 STKTWKPAE

-942 HETPTPEMPM
+942 HETPIPEMPM

-1044 DSSTKMWK
+1044 DSAKKMWK
-1052 PAEEVKQMAIWVT
+1052 PAEGVKQMAIWVT
-1065 CDKHETPTPEMPM
+1065 CDKHE
-1078 YPMAD
+1078 
-1083 NISGLGDQIVA
+1083 I
-1094 VLCNNVPTG
+1094 
-1103 QQSGKYYGL
+1103 
-1112 IGGGFTSTAPTLNAD
+1112 
-1127 KVYESTITL
+1127 
-1136 IPSVYCNQFSG
+1136 
-1147 DTGIMH
+1147 
-1153 KVLSAQTTDGLKFV
+1153 
-1167 VKYDSSTKMWKPA
+1167 
-1180 EEVKQMAIWVTCD
+1180 
-1193 KHETDT
+1193 DT

-1226 KLTSLPTATRSGR
+1226 KLTSLPTATHSGR

-1264 TAVYAH
+1264 TTVHAH

-1287 YHTIRAIFGLNGSIS
+1287 YHTIRAISGLNGSIS

-1428 MPFEDVLDGSYY
+1428 MVFEDVLDGSYY

-1486 TDNPFTDVAA
+1486 TANPFTDVAA

-1516 TLSTFSPDEGCT
+1516 TLSTFSPDEGCP